1 MPDPIGYQPLKRW
14 TGLRAGRH
22 HYFDH
27 PGQPAQLVN
36 ITIEEGISWVTFL
49 DAEAEDQEERFD
61 ARDMSGTF
69 EPVR

>member
-1 MPDPIGYQPLKRW
+1 MPDPIGYQPLKPW

-27 PGQPAQLVN
+27 PGQPAQLVDVA
-36 ITIEEGISWVTFL
+36 IEEGITWVTFV
-49 DAEAEDQEERFD
+49 DAEEEDAEVRLD

-69 EPVR
+69 ERVR